1 MGGKN
6 SAPPPPDYSGVA
18 AASEKSAKYAYDLGE
33 DQLAWAKQQYAQD
46 KAVSDRVVDSFLNT
60 QDVNTATAAK
70 DRARYEATYQPL
82 EDRLAADALDY
93 ANGTR
98 RDMEMGR
105 AQSGVAQQMNAARL
119 ASMQR
124 LQDFG
129 VDPTSLKAQSLDSN
143 FSIQQGAAQAAAGNQ
158 ASQQV
163 DATGRALRSEA
174 INVGRGYPGQIA
186 TQYGTALQS
195 GSGAVNSALATT
207 ASGANTMGTA
217 TQWQGLG
224 NQAIGNWGNALNM
237 GYQNQLAA
245 FNAQQNASSGWGSVL
260 GLGAGLLGS
269 SKNSIFGAM
278 LGFEDGG
285 STDPGGHVPAE
296 ASPSRGQAI
305 DDVPARLNVGEFVF
319 PKDVMQWKGE
329 EWAQKEIQKARE
341 AKEQAVAKPTV
352 ALAAPEAP
360 TFSTRRGALPVG

>member
-98 RDMEMGR
+98 RDVEMGR
-105 AQSGVAQQMNAARL
+105 AQSGVAQQMNAART

-124 LQDFG
+124 LADFG
-129 VDPTSLKAQSLDSN
+129 VDPTSLKAQSLDRN

-217 TQWQGLG
+217 PQWQGLG

-237 GYQNQLAA
+237 GYQNQLAQ
-245 FNAQQNASSGWGSVL
+245 FNANQNASSGWGSAL
-260 GLGAGLLGS
+260 GMGVGLLTTPLKGTLLGS
-269 SKNSIFGAM
+269 LAEGGAVP
-278 LGFEDGG
+278 DVR
-285 STDPGGHVPAE
+285 GGHVPAE
-296 ASPSRGQAI
+296 ASPTRGQAV
-305 DDVPARLNVGEFVF
+305 DDVPARLNVGEFVM
-319 PKDVMQWKGE
+319 PKDAVSWYGE
-329 EWAQKEIQKARE
+329 KHFQNMIEKSRKER
-341 AKEQAVAKPTV
+341 EQAVAQPSV
-352 ALAAPEAP
+352 AVAAPEAP
-360 TFSTRRGALPVG
+360 TFSSRPSALPVG